1 MDTTRYQSHSERQT
15 ADIAADLAR
24 RLPDGTMVLLF
35 GDLGA
40 GKTAFV
46 RGFVEGTGID
56 PDEVSSPTFTIV
68 QAYGGGRVQHVDLY
82 RLGPAETDD
91 LGLEEL
97 PDGGALVCIEWA
109 DRLSRP
115 IPGAVSVGIHDRGGD
130 SRELVIDLPGEL
142 ELIALPGNPS
152 VSGEAARP

>member
-1 MDTTRYQSHSERQT
+1 MDTTRCESRSERQT

-24 RLPDGTMVLLF
+24 RLPAGTVVQLF

-46 RGFVEGTGID
+46 RGFVEGAGLD

-82 RLGPAETDD
+82 RLDAAETDD

-97 PDGGALVCIEWA
+97 PEAGALVCIEWA
-109 DRLSRP
+109 DRLPRP
-115 IPGAVSVGIHDRGGD
+115 VPGAVSVRIHDRGGD
-130 SRELVIDLPGEL
+130 ARELVVEMPDRLAPRAIRAD
-142 ELIALPGNPS
+142 PS
-152 VSGEAARP
+152 DPREVPKA

>member
-1 MDTTRYQSHSERQT
+1 MDTTRYESRSERQT
-15 ADIAADLAR
+15 ADIAAGLAR
-24 RLPDGTMVLLF
+24 RLPRGAVVQLF

-46 RGFVEGTGID
+46 RGFVAGVGID

-82 RLGPAETDD
+82 RLAPAETDD

-97 PDGGALVCIEWA
+97 PEAGALVCIEWA
-109 DRLSRP
+109 DRLPRP
-115 IPGAVSVGIHDRGGD
+115 VPGAVSVRIHDRGGD
-130 SRELVIDLPGEL
+130 ARELVVETPAGLRLGRR
-142 ELIALPGNPS
+142 PS
-152 VSGEAARP
+152 DSP

>member
-1 MDTTRYQSHSERQT
+1 MDTTRHRSRSERQT

-24 RLPDGTMVLLF
+24 RLPPGAVVQLF

-46 RGFVEGTGID
+46 RGFVEGAGLD

-82 RLGPAETDD
+82 RLDAAETDD

-97 PDGGALVCIEWA
+97 PETGALVCIEWA
-109 DRLSRP
+109 DRLPRP
-115 IPGAVSVGIHDRGGD
+115 VPGAVSVRIHDRGGD
-130 SRELVIDLPGEL
+130 ARELVVEMPDRLARRAIRAD
-142 ELIALPGNPS
+142 PS
-152 VSGEAARP
+152 DPQEVSKA

>member
-1 MDTTRYQSHSERQT
+1 MDTRYQSHSERQT

-24 RLPDGTMVLLF
+24 RLPPGAVVMLF

-46 RGFVEGTGID
+46 RGFVEGLGID

-82 RLGPAETDD
+82 RLDPAETDD

-97 PDGGALVCIEWA
+97 PEAGALVCIEWA
-109 DRLSRP
+109 DRLPRP
-115 IPGAVSVGIHDRGGD
+115 VPNAVSVRILDRAGD
-130 SRELVIDLPGEL
+130 SRELVIEVPDG
-142 ELIALPGNPS
+142 
-152 VSGEAARP
+152 GEAGSRAYSER

>member
-1 MDTTRYQSHSERQT
+1 MNARYESHSERRT

-24 RLPDGTMVLLF
+24 RLPAGAVVQLF

-46 RGFVEGTGID
+46 RGFVGGVGID

-82 RLGPAETDD
+82 RLDPAETDD

-97 PDGGALVCIEWA
+97 PEAGALVCIEWA
-109 DRLSRP
+109 DRLPRP
-115 IPGAVSVGIHDRGGD
+115 FAGAVSVRINDLGGD
-130 SRELVIDLPGEL
+130 SRELVIELPNGL
-142 ELIALPGNPS
+142 QACSPRDNVLDS
-152 VSGEAARP
+152 VRERKRD